1 MKLFVYLFSI
11 AVATLLFV
19 EQEYYV
25 LAPYIVIASFL
36 IGYGNYLENN
46 RIN

>member
-1 MKLFVYLFSI
+1 MKLLVYLFTI
-11 AVATLLFV
+11 AFMALFFV

-25 LAPYIVIASFL
+25 LVPYVVIASFL